1 MQQDITSDV
10 DPDLDPVRSAYICS
24 VDPDPHSELDSDQR
38 FKMKEKSDQPTIF
51 FRRKL
56 YFSSL
61 NQKSI
66 FFYDFNKMVCNQF
79 GNFIDLDP
87 ALIVCG
93 SCSRKFD

>member
-38 FKMKEKSDQPTIF
+38 FKMKEKADQPTIF

-61 NQKSI
+61 NQKKY
-66 FFYDFNKMVCNQF
+66 FFMT
-79 GNFIDLDP
+79 
-87 ALIVCG
+87 LIRWFVINLVILLTWIQP
-93 SCSRKFD
+93 